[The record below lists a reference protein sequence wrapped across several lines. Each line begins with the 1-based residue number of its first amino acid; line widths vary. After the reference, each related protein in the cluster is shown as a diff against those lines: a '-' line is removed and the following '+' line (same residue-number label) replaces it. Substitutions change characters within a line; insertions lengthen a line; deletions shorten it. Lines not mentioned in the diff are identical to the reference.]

1 MSVGLGE
8 WCVCVCVFDRAVQ
21 KCLGENLTILP
32 RLKRTKLRH
41 LRYTQHPEVFKCSL
55 THMYGGWGVCV

>member
-1 MSVGLGE
+1 MSVGLVGG
-8 WCVCVCVFDRAVQ
+8 VCLIALYRSALVKISQF
-21 KCLGENLTILP
+21 LP

-55 THMYGGWGVCV
+55 THM